1 LPDSRPSSIIVG
13 ALIRFI
19 AGLIS
24 DIPLAGSGRRSGEIM
39 IDSRE
44 LNSPSSAKRRAFA
57 ARRNLTRRELCVALV
72 VMRLSSFVSKRALS
86 NSQYLHNQS
95 WDGWFTKTSGS
106 PVATVIESSLRGP
119 MRISAPGDCNNAL
132 RQSSGALAVQTG
144 LLTVVG
150 DPVEQDKAIVF
161 AGAIVLIAVQKFFTK
176 LKQRLVPNLLFQY
189 REPQASR
196 HSRL

>member
-57 ARRNLTRRELCVALV
+57 ARRFRYLTRRELCVALV

-176 LKQRLVPNLLFQY
+176 LKQRLVPN
-189 REPQASR
+189 
-196 HSRL
+196 